1 MPVQGRTRKQLRQ
14 SIGYNLGAL
23 KVGNATGGTNN
34 TLIDVNTFRGGDDT
48 YNGKLVLVTDASDGT
63 TQTTQYVND
72 YTASNNTIQF
82 QQNASFTVASSDEYE
97 IWNEPYD
104 PAIIHDFINQAII
117 DVTGQAYDPIESP
130 DMSSSPHTALFADG
144 KTLRFDIPSNISI
157 INRLYYRSSIS
168 FTRLHSCNA
177 AFDEHS
183 TLVATTLNG
192 AISDAD
198 ATSVTVTSATP
209 LRANQQ
215 ILVGSEKMT
224 ISSISSNTLTVSRGA
239 GGTTA
244 ATHSDGASVL
254 LFPIVDTEDKKQGTG
269 SNKFIIPAA
278 AGTNQIVT
286 ESISSKDI
294 SKYDYLEGWIKS
306 TTDTSSGNLQILLDD
321 TANCASA
328 LETLDIPALS
338 ADTWTYFRVKLANPE
353 TDTAIISIGLKQVAD
368 LNACTVFLDD
378 LKLVQNDTAIWE
390 IFPKHLWK
398 IDRSSRD
405 LVLTDSGKFEAGYS
419 MLKISGGDKPALI
432 SAETTTSEVDDSYI
446 IARATGLAFAA
457 TSGGSN
463 TDPDQ
468 KRQQAAF
475 WLGLAEQAKRAFPLL
490 ITGRVVE

>member
-97 IWNEPYD
+97 LWDEPYD
-104 PAIIHDFINQAII
+104 PAVIHDFINQAII

-144 KTLRFDIPSNISI
+144 KTLRFDVPSNISI

-168 FTRLHSCNA
+168 FSRLHSCNA
-177 AFDEHS
+177 AFDE
-183 TLVATTLNG
+183 TVD
-192 AISDAD
+192 SDI
-198 ATSVTVTSATP
+198 TVT
-209 LRANQQ
+209 
-215 ILVGSEKMT
+215 
-224 ISSISSNTLTVSRGA
+224 
-239 GGTTA
+239 
-244 ATHSDGASVL
+244 
-254 LFPIVDTEDKKQGTG
+254 VDTEDKKQGTG
-269 SNKFIIPAA
+269 SNKFVIA
-278 AGTNQIVT
+278 AGASAGDIATD
-286 ESISSKDI
+286 SITSKDI

-306 TTDTSSGNLQILLDD
+306 TVATSAGNLKILLDD
-321 TANCASA
+321 SASCASPI
-328 LETLDIPALS
+328 ETLSVPALS
-338 ADTWTYFRVKLANPE
+338 ADTWTYFRVALANPE
-353 TDTAIISIGLKQVAD
+353 TDTAIISIGLEYDSDLGACQVR
-368 LNACTVFLDD
+368 LDD
-378 LKLVQNDTAIWE
+378 LKVVENDTAIWE

-405 LVLTDSGKFEAGYS
+405 LILTDSGKFEAGYS
-419 MLKISGGDKPALI
+419 MLKITGGDKPALL
-432 SAETTTSEVDDSYI
+432 SADTSTSEVDDSYI

-457 TSGGSN
+457 TSGGAN

>member
-23 KVGNATGGTNN
+23 KTGTAYDAGSTT
-34 TLIDVNTFRGGDDT
+34 TLIDTNIVGGDDSH
-48 YNGKLVLVTDASDGT
+48 NGKWIIVSDASDSSNVET
-63 TQTTQYVND
+63 RLVSD
-72 YTASNNTIQF
+72 YTASAYRLTLQKALTF
-82 QQNASFTVASSDEYE
+82 STAAGDTYE
-97 IWNEPYD
+97 IWDEPYD

-168 FTRLHSCNA
+168 FSRLHACNA
-177 AFDEHS
+177 AFDE
-183 TLVATTLNG
+183 TVD
-192 AISDAD
+192 SDI
-198 ATSVTVTSATP
+198 TVT
-209 LRANQQ
+209 
-215 ILVGSEKMT
+215 
-224 ISSISSNTLTVSRGA
+224 
-239 GGTTA
+239 
-244 ATHSDGASVL
+244 
-254 LFPIVDTEDKKQGTG
+254 VDTEDKKQGTG
-269 SNKFIIPAA
+269 SNKFVIA
-278 AGTNQIVT
+278 AGASAGDIATD
-286 ESISSKDI
+286 SITSKDI

-306 TTDTSSGNLQILLDD
+306 TVATSAGNLKILLDD
-321 TANCASA
+321 SASCASP
-328 LETLDIPALS
+328 LETLSVPALS
-338 ADTWTYFRVKLANPE
+338 ADTWTYFRVALANPE
-353 TDTAIISIGLKQVAD
+353 TDTAIISIGLEYDAD
-368 LNACTVFLDD
+368 LNACQVRLDD
-378 LKLVQNDTAIWE
+378 LKVVQNDTAIWE

-405 LVLTDSGKFEAGYS
+405 LILTDSGKFEAGYS
-419 MLKISGGDKPALI
+419 MLKITGGDKPALL
-432 SAETTTSEVDDSYI
+432 SADTSASEVDDSYI

-457 TSGGSN
+457 SSGGAN

>member
-97 IWNEPYD
+97 LWDEPYD
-104 PAIIHDFINQAII
+104 PTVIHDFINQAII
-117 DVTGQAYDPIESP
+117 DATGQAYDPTESP

-144 KTLRFDIPSNISI
+144 KVLRFDIPSNISI

-168 FTRLHSCNA
+168 FTSLHSCNA
-177 AFDEHS
+177 AFDE
-183 TLVATTLNG
+183 TVD
-192 AISDAD
+192 SDI
-198 ATSVTVTSATP
+198 TVT
-209 LRANQQ
+209 
-215 ILVGSEKMT
+215 
-224 ISSISSNTLTVSRGA
+224 
-239 GGTTA
+239 
-244 ATHSDGASVL
+244 
-254 LFPIVDTEDKKQGTG
+254 VDTEDKKQGTG
-269 SNKFIIPAA
+269 SNKFVIA
-278 AGTNQIVT
+278 AGASAGDIATD
-286 ESISSKDI
+286 SITSKDI

-306 TTDTSSGNLQILLDD
+306 TVATSAGNLKILLDD
-321 TANCASA
+321 SASCASPI
-328 LETLDIPALS
+328 ETLSVPALS
-338 ADTWTYFRVKLANPE
+338 ADTWTYFRVALANPE
-353 TDTAIISIGLKQVAD
+353 TDTAIISIGLEYDSDLGACQVR
-368 LNACTVFLDD
+368 LDD
-378 LKLVQNDTAIWE
+378 LKVVENDTAIWE

-419 MLKISGGDKPALI
+419 MLKIVGGDKPALL
-432 SAETTTSEVDDSYI
+432 SAETTATEIDDSYI
-446 IARATGLAFAA
+446 IARATGLAFASA
-457 TSGGSN
+457 SGGQG

-468 KRQQAAF
+468 LRQQAAF
-475 WLGLAEQAKRAFPLL
+475 WLGLAEQAKRSFPLL
-490 ITGRVVE
+490 ITGRAVE

>member
-23 KVGNATGGTNN
+23 KVGTATGGTNN

-104 PAIIHDFINQAII
+104 PAVIHDFINQAII

-144 KTLRFDIPSNISI
+144 KALRFDIPSNISI

-177 AFDEHS
+177 AFDETVDSDITAS
-183 TLVATTLNG
+183 T
-192 AISDAD
+192 
-198 ATSVTVTSATP
+198 
-209 LRANQQ
+209 
-215 ILVGSEKMT
+215 
-224 ISSISSNTLTVSRGA
+224 
-239 GGTTA
+239 
-244 ATHSDGASVL
+244 
-254 LFPIVDTEDKKQGTG
+254 DTQDKKQGTA
-269 SNKFIIPAA
+269 SAKFVI
-278 AGTNQIVT
+278 AGGASAGDIATD
-286 ESISSKDI
+286 SITSKDI
-294 SKYDYLEGWIKS
+294 SKYDYLECWVKS
-306 TTDTSSGNLQILLDD
+306 TVATSAGNLKILLDD
-321 TANCASA
+321 SASCASPI
-328 LETLDIPALS
+328 ETLSVPALS
-338 ADTWTYFRVKLANPE
+338 ADTWTYVRIQLSNPE
-353 TDTAIISIGLKQVAD
+353 LNTAIISIGLEYDSDLGACQVR
-368 LNACTVFLDD
+368 LDD
-378 LKLVQNDTAIWE
+378 IKVVENDSAIWE
-390 IFPKHLWK
+390 IFPRHLWK

-405 LVLTDSGKFEAGYS
+405 LVLTNSGKFEAGYS
-419 MLKISGGDKPALI
+419 MLKISGGDKPALL
-432 SAETTTSEVDDSYI
+432 SADTTTSEVDDSYI

-457 TSGGSN
+457 TSGGAN

>member
-72 YTASNNTIQF
+72 YTASNNTVQF

-97 IWNEPYD
+97 LWDEPYD
-104 PAIIHDFINQAII
+104 PAVIHDFINQAII

-144 KTLRFDIPSNISI
+144 KTLRFDVPSNISI

-168 FTRLHSCNA
+168 FTRLHSCNTAWDSHVNSTIA
-177 AFDEHS
+177 AS
-183 TLVATTLNG
+183 
-192 AISDAD
+192 
-198 ATSVTVTSATP
+198 
-209 LRANQQ
+209 
-215 ILVGSEKMT
+215 
-224 ISSISSNTLTVSRGA
+224 
-239 GGTTA
+239 
-244 ATHSDGASVL
+244 
-254 LFPIVDTEDKKQGTG
+254 VDTEDKKQGTG
-269 SNKFIIPAA
+269 SLKLITTSADGGDV
-278 AGTNQIVT
+278 AGDTFT
-286 ESISSKDI
+286 AKDI
-294 SKYDYLEGWIKS
+294 SKYDYIEFWVKS
-306 TTDTSSGNLQILLDD
+306 TIDTSAGNLKIHLHSAAITEGLAADTSSSG
-321 TANCASA
+321 T
-328 LETLDIPALS
+328 LEKLSLPALS
-338 ADTWTYFRVKLANPE
+338 ADTWTYCRIKLANPE
-353 TDTAIISIGLKQVAD
+353 TDTAIVAIAIEHD
-368 LNACTVFLDD
+368 ANLADCQIRLDD
-378 LKLVQNDTAIWE
+378 IKAVQNDTAIWE

-419 MLKISGGDKPALI
+419 MLKITGGDKPALL
-432 SAETTTSEVDDSYI
+432 SADTSTSEVDDSYI

-457 TSGGSN
+457 TSGGAN